1 MVGIRVTVSLRLRV
15 GMKLRDS
22 VEFRCNMW
30 PGFRCKSVGI
40 RWRVLTAVGAMGV
53 LVIQGLFVTTIV
65 VGVLVLVGVF
75 LAVAY
80 S

>member
-1 MVGIRVTVSLRLRV
+1 MT
-15 GMKLRDS
+15 LRDS
-22 VEFRCNMW
+22 VEFTFKAW
-30 PGFRCKSVGI
+30 LGFGRISVRI
-40 RWRVLTAVGAMGV
+40 RKDGWRAFIAVVAVGV
-53 LVIQGLFVTTIV
+53 LVILGLLVTVIA